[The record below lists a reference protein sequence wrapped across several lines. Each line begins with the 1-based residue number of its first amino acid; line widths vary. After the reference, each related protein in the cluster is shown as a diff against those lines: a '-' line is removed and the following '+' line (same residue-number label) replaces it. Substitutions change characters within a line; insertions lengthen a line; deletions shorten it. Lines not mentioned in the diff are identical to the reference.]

1 MFREMR
7 RKNQQMSDEEARGI
21 LAGATSGVLAL
32 AGENGY
38 PYAVPMSFFYDEE
51 ESRLLFHTA
60 RVGHK
65 MTAIERCDKTS
76 FCVIAEDTVVPSR
89 FTTYYRSV
97 IVFGRLRVLTSDEEK
112 RRTAE
117 LLGEAYYPEHPEACD
132 AEIKKHW
139 PAFNMVE
146 LKIEHMTGKKSKE
159 LLQEEASAE
168 P

>member
-1 MFREMR
+1 MSFREM
-7 RKNQQMSDEEARGI
+7 KHANQQLSNEEAIAILQRGK
-21 LAGATSGVLAL
+21 SGVLAL
-32 AGENGY
+32 HGDNGY
-38 PYAVPMSFFYDEE
+38 PYAVPMSFVYDEE
-51 ESRLLFHTA
+51 ERRLLFHPA

-65 MTAIERCDKTS
+65 MTAIERCDKAS
-76 FCVIAEDTVVPSR
+76 FCVIAEDAVVPSR

-132 AEIKKHW
+132 AEIKKYW

-146 LKIEHMTGKKSKE
+146 LKIEHMTGKKAKE
-159 LLQEEASAE
+159 LV
-168 P
+168 